1 MRTIEL
7 SIKKRMKRMNL
18 TALLLGGVCLLCQP
32 LQAQQS
38 IDACDGRT
46 YKVGDTLRIGEPLL
60 SGYLFVKQLNANNQF
75 DKLNPKTQPDG
86 LPSLP
91 TYLLTSPNSINSSA
105 FTNSR
110 KRPK

>member
-46 YKVGDTLRIGEPLL
+46 YK
-60 SGYLFVKQLNANNQF
+60 
-75 DKLNPKTQPDG
+75 
-86 LPSLP
+86 
-91 TYLLTSPNSINSSA
+91 
-105 FTNSR
+105 
-110 KRPK
+110 